1 MPSVKAYYN
10 EHDAYCAQWL
20 RNLISAGHIPDG
32 DVDERSITEVKANE
46 IKEYDQ
52 WHFFAGLGGWGY
64 AARLA
69 GIGETSGVLTGS
81 PPCQP
86 FSNAGKRQGYADERH
101 LAPVW
106 LDLVAA
112 LRPAWVFGE
121 QVAAAIR
128 KDDWLDDL
136 LNALETE
143 GYTTGASVLPACS
156 VGAPHIRQRLWVVAR
171 LGNAKRGRPEGW
183 NQPEGRSK
191 ATWKGQRNGGV
202 ADTKRQQTHQE
213 QQRPAETKR
222 ERSADSFSGRVLD
235 SGLADTEDR
244 NGRAGQHNDE
254 TERQQGDGQPS
265 GHHRDRGL
273 ADADGSGRQQEQSSQ
288 PTGIQRKKYSKAK
301 QRQKSCDNGASI
313 GGLAD
318 PTITGRETFSG
329 DRIRNARAA
338 SETPAV
344 AHNSGYGRGS
354 ANQAGWDDPDW
365 LYCRDG
371 KWRPVESGTFPLA
384 NGIPARVG
392 RLRAYGNA
400 IVPQVAAKV
409 ITEAMSTFALHS
421 HE

>member
-1 MPSVKAYYN
+1 MKAYYN
-10 EHDAYCAQWL
+10 EYDAYCAQWL

-32 DVDERSITEVKANE
+32 DVDERSITEVNADE

-69 GIGETSGVLTGS
+69 GIGETSGILTGS

-136 LNALETE
+136 LDALETE
-143 GYTTGASVLPACS
+143 GYATGASVLPACS
-156 VGAPHIRQRLWVVAR
+156 LGAPHIRQRLWVVAQR
-171 LGNAKRGRPEGW
+171 MADTSQQGL
-183 NQPEGRSK
+183 QGRSHNS
-191 ATWKGQRNGGV
+191 AEQTGQERSVFGTGGSAGGL

-222 ERSADSFSGRVLD
+222 ERSADSFSGRGLD
-235 SGLADTEDR
+235 SGVGDAKRRRPQGWNQPEGRSKATRKGQRNGRLADTKDR

-265 GHHRDRGL
+265 GHHRD
-273 ADADGSGRQQEQSSQ
+273 S
-288 PTGIQRKKYSKAK
+288 
-301 QRQKSCDNGASI
+301 
-313 GGLAD
+313 GLAD

-338 SETPAV
+338 SATPAV
-344 AHNSGYGRGS
+344 AHDSGYGRGS
-354 ANQAGWDDPDW
+354 ANQAGWDDSDW

-384 NGIPARVG
+384 NGVPARVG

-409 ITEAMSTFALHS
+409 ITEAMENSNAR
-421 HE
+421 